1 MSRPIWGAVIFP
13 VLLLGCAAPMTLAD
27 AKHTADREVTRF
39 CRQKGDCGKLLQT
52 RAQRVKDRWLVDYD
66 SNGRV
71 LTVAVDDDGNARLD
85 IWNKK

>member
-1 MSRPIWGAVIFP
+1 MRFPAWGALIVPLF
-13 VLLLGCAAPMTLAD
+13 LLGCAGPMSLAE
-27 AKHTADREVTRF
+27 AKKTADREVTRF
-39 CRQKGDCGKLLQT
+39 CRQKSDCGKLLQT

-85 IWNKK
+85 IWNKN